1 MNTTQQILIRRD
13 YILENAAGFYNPDE
27 IILSK
32 LYVRFAGD
40 QGQDLEGVKRD
51 FFCTFWKGF
60 SEL

>member
-1 MNTTQQILIRRD
+1 MNTTQQILICKD
-13 YILENAAGFYNPDE
+13 QVLEDAARFYNTDE

-51 FFCTFWKGF
+51 FFCTF
-60 SEL
+60 

>member
-1 MNTTQQILIRRD
+1 MNTTQQILICKD
-13 YILENAAGFYNPDE
+13 QVLEDAARFYNTEE